1 MINDLIN
8 RPGYGYI
15 PSWKSAYPVTPES
28 PEGFQGP
35 CHVVEGLHIFTPT
48 AADFMHFEQFLE
60 AVEEVAG
67 RKMGV
72 VKVIVPSE
80 R

>member
-1 MINDLIN
+1 MGAQSS
-8 RPGYGYI
+8 RKP
-15 PSWKSAYPVTPES
+15 AYRVTPES

-35 CHVVEGLHIFTPT
+35 SHVVEGLHVFSPT
-48 AADFMHFEQFLE
+48 AADFSHFKHFLE

-67 RKMGV
+67 RELGV

-80 R
+80 W